1 MWEIIVRQE
10 SHHALTSESLTVWI
24 IRGIILII
32 SWLNWIR
39 FGGLFQEMRMEMW
52 LSIHSL
58 VYWCGGKLHHWTRSW
73 QVRYTVSFI
82 WQGII
87 SLQLYHQCLA
97 ARMFILGPPW
107 LNMGI
112 PVIILII
119 VIKWIHDVF
128 NLLLGIF
135 KLLNKSQPLDVP
147 ALQQI
152 ITKLDSSLDEVS
164 THYLSYCV

>member
-1 MWEIIVRQE
+1 
-10 SHHALTSESLTVWI
+10 
-24 IRGIILII
+24 
-32 SWLNWIR
+32 
-39 FGGLFQEMRMEMW
+39 
-52 LSIHSL
+52 
-58 VYWCGGKLHHWTRSW
+58 
-73 QVRYTVSFI
+73 
-82 WQGII
+82 
-87 SLQLYHQCLA
+87 
-97 ARMFILGPPW
+97 MFILGPPW